1 MSQPIPARLVDTA
14 ITDAEKLIA
23 SAATVGPR
31 PLSHDDWDSVM
42 ERALIRQPSPWRHAP
57 AFALSLALGI
67 AVVLVLRPTPPP
79 PAPRPAELVATA
91 GAKWTHV
98 APDEVSLQLGRLA
111 VSKPGEAPL
120 RVQTPDAVL
129 ETVKSRF
136 LAEVTANGT
145 TVVVEEGEV
154 VVRTRSERHV
164 VRAGES
170 FTWPP
175 PPVIPEQLLDAP
187 AASESPCAPGAEH
200 LSCLSAEANGDGL
213 DAQAALYE
221 LGALQLRGGDRSAA
235 LATWQRSLDRF
246 PAGVLEPEVRIARLV
261 ELVRA
266 RKINDAIAEAR
277 AFETAFPDD
286 ARAGDVK
293 RLRVSLE
300 R

>member
-1 MSQPIPARLVDTA
+1 MSETIPARLVDSA

-23 SAATVGPR
+23 AAATVGPR
-31 PLSHDDWDSVM
+31 PIRHDDWDSVM
-42 ERALIRQPSPWRHAP
+42 ERALIRPPSPWRHAIP
-57 AFALSLALGI
+57 FALSLAVGI
-67 AVVLVLRPTPPP
+67 AVVLVLRPAPP

-98 APDEVSLQLGRLA
+98 APDEVSLQSGRLA

-129 ETVKSRF
+129 ETMKSRF
-136 LAEVTANGT
+136 LAEVTSNGT

-175 PPVIPEQLLDAP
+175 PPVIPQQLLDTP
-187 AASESPCAPGAEH
+187 TASGSPCAPGAEH
-200 LSCLSAEANGDGL
+200 LTCLSAEANGDGL

-221 LGALQLRGGDRSAA
+221 LGALQVRNGDRSGA

-246 PAGVLEPEVRIARLV
+246 PAGVLEPEVRVARLV

-266 RKINDAIAEAR
+266 RKIVDAIAEAK
-277 AFETAFPDD
+277 AFEVAFPGD
-286 ARAGDVK
+286 ARVGDVQ